1 MNEPSDRSDL
11 AAAWTAAAEPFT
23 AVVESVQDWS
33 AASSCEG
40 WTAADVLDHV
50 MQTQREFVERH
61 GREVP
66 LWDGEPEQP
75 EQQWF
80 KHQAAMAALIGD
92 EDFAAQSMETPFGPS
107 TVGQTLLGFYG
118 FDLIVHRWDIA
129 RSQGRDEQLTDA
141 ELNTVDAAVDGFGEH
156 AYAPGI
162 FQEPVDVPAGA
173 TRQQQVLARTGRS
186 AV

>member
-1 MNEPSDRSDL
+1 MNAPSDLSSTWN
-11 AAAWTAAAEPFT
+11 AYAEPFT
-23 AVVESVQDWS
+23 AVVDSVTDWS
-33 AASSCEG
+33 AASPCRG
-40 WTAADVLDHV
+40 WVAADVLDHV
-50 MQTQREFVERH
+50 MQSQREFVERH

-92 EDFAAQSMETPFGPS
+92 EDFVSQSMETPFGPS

-141 ELNTVDAAVDGFGEH
+141 ELDAVEEAIEGFSEH

-162 FQEPVDVPAGA
+162 FNDPVEVPAGA

-186 AV
+186 A

>member
-1 MNEPSDRSDL
+1 MNAPSDLSRTWN
-11 AAAWTAAAEPFT
+11 AYAEPFT
-23 AVVESVQDWS
+23 AVVESVTDWS
-33 AASSCEG
+33 AASPCEG
-40 WTAADVLDHV
+40 WGAADVLDHV

-107 TVGQTLLGFYG
+107 TVGKTLLGFYG

-141 ELNTVDAAVDGFGEH
+141 ELDAVEEAIEGFGEH

-162 FQEPVDVPAGA
+162 FNDPVEVPVDAS
-173 TRQQQVLARTGRS
+173 RQQKVLARTGRS
-186 AV
+186 A